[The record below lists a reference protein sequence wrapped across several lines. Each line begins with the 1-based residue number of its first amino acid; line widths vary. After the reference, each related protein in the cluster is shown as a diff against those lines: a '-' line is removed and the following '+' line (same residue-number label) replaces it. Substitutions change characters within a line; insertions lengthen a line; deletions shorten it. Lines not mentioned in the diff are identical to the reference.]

1 MVRAYGSSEA
11 NPMTKLA
18 LLFPVYNEA
27 TVLPWSV
34 RTLTAYAK
42 ESLKDYDWRIV
53 VVDNASTDNT
63 PAAIAALQHEFPKLE
78 YLRIPVKGRGIA
90 LRTAWTDLDYDVS
103 LYMDVD
109 LAVSLE
115 AVRAVVDAVAK
126 GEADIAVG
134 SRYAPGAKIERSLM
148 RSFTSVGY
156 NILTKLI
163 IGLRTRDAQCGFK
176 AIRKGIASQLIPLV
190 KDNFWFFDTELLAQ
204 AERLGLRVR
213 EVPVSWVETRPALRK
228 SKVNVVKT
236 IVNYIFSLCR
246 LRWQMVKGRL

>member
-1 MVRAYGSSEA
+1 
-11 NPMTKLA
+11 MTKLA

-34 RTLTAYAK
+34 RTLTAYAR
-42 ESLKDYDWRIV
+42 EALKDYDWRIV

-63 PAAIAALQHEFPKLE
+63 PTVIAALQHEFPYLE
-78 YLRIPVKGRGIA
+78 YLRIPTKGRGVA
-90 LRTAWTDLDYDVS
+90 LRRAWTDLDYEVS

-115 AVRAVVDAVAK
+115 AVRTVVDAVAK

-134 SRYAPGAKIERSLM
+134 SRYAAGAKIERSVM
-148 RSFTSVGY
+148 RSITSVGY
-156 NILTKLI
+156 NVLTKLI

-176 AIRKGIASQLIPLV
+176 AIRKAVALQLIPLV
-190 KDNFWFFDTELLAQ
+190 KDNFWFFDTELLVH
-204 AERLGLRVR
+204 AERRGLRVR
-213 EVPVSWVETRPALRK
+213 EVPVTWVETRPALRK

-236 IVNYIFSLCR
+236 IVNYIIALCR
-246 LRWQMVKGRL
+246 LRWQMVRGRL